1 MKLLTL
7 KKQIISKTVQLG
19 LVWYNEYQWIVNE
32 NKRELKKTFLAK
44 LQKLSLYI
52 RLEQIFYF
60 INWYFFFVSEQINF
74 NSKKLSII
82 SKKNLFI
89 HQLLKS
95 RIQSS

>member
-7 KKQIISKTVQLG
+7 KKQIISKTVQLS
-19 LVWYNEYQWIVNE
+19 LVWYNEYQWTVNE

-82 SKKNLFI
+82 
-89 HQLLKS
+89 
-95 RIQSS
+95 